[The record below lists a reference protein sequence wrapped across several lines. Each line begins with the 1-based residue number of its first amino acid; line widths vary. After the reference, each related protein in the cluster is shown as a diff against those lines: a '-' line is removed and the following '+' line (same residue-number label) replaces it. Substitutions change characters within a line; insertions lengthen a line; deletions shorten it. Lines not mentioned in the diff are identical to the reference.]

1 MDFVNFVTKSLE
13 SDSDINKIVELE
25 QRKQNIINNNRGNRQ
40 MYISKDKTEKPYN
53 KKPFLEKLE
62 LSSKVMNEI
71 TTTNMNTIT
80 EYTESKTDIV
90 NTQPITTI
98 TEITETQADTINTE
112 TKQEVLNT
120 IPDKPDIVFGYNRTD
135 IVNMVKEM
143 TLEEIFVNINLISK
157 IEVNDKLIIN
167 NKFINIDTTYIKPL
181 TRWLYGNDRKST
193 LFFLNLI
200 INKSFE
206 YCDNILSEEDNNN
219 NTKLLFRLTTE
230 IKNSINGLLNLK
242 QTYTCDKLVQAEIDV
257 IVENIR
263 TKIDYNTNNINH
275 I

>member
-25 QRKQNIINNNRGNRQ
+25 QRKHNTIHNNRGNRQ

-62 LSSKVMNEI
+62 LSSKSMNEI

-80 EYTESKTDIV
+80 ETTETNTNIV

-98 TEITETQADTINTE
+98 TEITETQADTINT
-112 TKQEVLNT
+112 
-120 IPDKPDIVFGYNRTD
+120 VFGYNRTD
-135 IVNMVKEM
+135 IINMVKEM

-167 NKFINIDTTYIKPL
+167 NKFINIDTTNIKPL

>member
-13 SDSDINKIVELE
+13 NDNDINKIEELE
-25 QRKQNIINNNRGNRQ
+25 QRKQNTIQTNRANRQ
-40 MYISKDKTEKPYN
+40 LYVSKDKTEKPF
-53 KKPFLEKLE
+53 KKPFI
-62 LSSKVMNEI
+62 NEVH
-71 TTTNMNTIT
+71 TTDMKTIT
-80 EYTESKTDIV
+80 D
-90 NTQPITTI
+90 NTKSQVETQVSTI
-98 TEITETQADTINTE
+98 TEITQDKQETKNTE
-112 TKQEVLNT
+112 DKQEVPLT
-120 IPDKPDIVFGYNRTD
+120 PDISPPIPDKPDIVFGYNRVD
-135 IVNMVKEM
+135 IINMVKEM
-143 TLEEIFVNINLISK
+143 TLEEILVNINLISK

-167 NKFINIDTTYIKPL
+167 NKFINIDTTYMQPL

-200 INKSFE
+200 INKSFNF
-206 YCDNILSEEDNNN
+206 CDNILKDEDNNN

-263 TKIDYNTNNINH
+263 TKIDYNTNSINH
-275 I
+275 T

>member
-1 MDFVNFVTKSLE
+1 
-13 SDSDINKIVELE
+13 
-25 QRKQNIINNNRGNRQ
+25 
-40 MYISKDKTEKPYN
+40 MYISKDKTEKPY
-53 KKPFLEKLE
+53 KKPFINE
-62 LSSKVMNEI
+62 LI
-71 TTTNMNTIT
+71 TTDMKTIT
-80 EYTESKTDIV
+80 EIPEIKPVITD
-90 NTQPITTI
+90 TQITTI
-98 TEITETQADTINTE
+98 TETVETTTDTINTE

>member
-62 LSSKVMNEI
+62 LSSKSMNEI

-80 EYTESKTDIV
+80 ETTETNTNIV

-135 IVNMVKEM
+135 IINMVKEM
-143 TLEEIFVNINLISK
+143 TLEEIFININLISK

>member
-13 SDSDINKIVELE
+13 SDSEINKIVELE
-25 QRKQNIINNNRGNRQ
+25 QRKHNTIHTNRGNKH
-40 MYISKDKTEKPYN
+40 MYISKDKTEKPY
-53 KKPFLEKLE
+53 KKPFINE
-62 LSSKVMNEI
+62 LI
-71 TTTNMNTIT
+71 TTDMKTIT
-80 EYTESKTDIV
+80 EIPEIKPVITD
-90 NTQPITTI
+90 TQITTI
-98 TEITETQADTINTE
+98 TETVETTTDTINTE

>member
-1 MDFVNFVTKSLE
+1 MDFVNFVAKSLE
-13 SDSDINKIVELE
+13 HDNEINKSVDFE
-25 QRKQNIINNNRGNRQ
+25 QRKQNIINHNRGSRPN
-40 MYISKDKTEKPYN
+40 YISKDKTEKPY
-53 KKPFLEKLE
+53 KKPFI
-62 LSSKVMNEI
+62 NDI
-71 TTTNMNTIT
+71 NTTDMKTIT
-80 EYTESKTDIV
+80 DISESK
-90 NTQPITTI
+90 ITTI
-98 TEITETQADTINTE
+98 AAFSEPKITTIAEINESKCEINNIDY
-112 TKQEVLNT
+112 KQEVLNT
-120 IPDKPDIVFGYNRTD
+120 IPDKPDIVFGHNRTD
-135 IVNMVKEM
+135 IINMVKEM

-167 NKFINIDTTYIKPL
+167 NKFINIDTTYIQPL

-206 YCDNILSEEDNNN
+206 YCDNILKEEDNNN

>member
-25 QRKQNIINNNRGNRQ
+25 QRKHNTIHNNRVNRQ
-40 MYISKDKTEKPYN
+40 MYISNDKTEKPYN

-62 LSSKVMNEI
+62 LSSKSMNEI

-80 EYTESKTDIV
+80 ETNTDIV
-90 NTQPITTI
+90 NTQPITT
-98 TEITETQADTINTE
+98 ITETQADTINTE

-120 IPDKPDIVFGYNRTD
+120 IPDKPDIVFGYNRID

>member
-25 QRKQNIINNNRGNRQ
+25 QRKHNTIHNNRGNRQ
-40 MYISKDKTEKPYN
+40 MYISKDKTEKPY

-62 LSSKVMNEI
+62 LSSKSMNEI
-71 TTTNMNTIT
+71 TTTNMNKIT
-80 EYTESKTDIV
+80 ESTETNTDIV

-135 IVNMVKEM
+135 IINMVKEM
-143 TLEEIFVNINLISK
+143 TLEEIFININLISK